1 MSDLPIRILQISYG
15 MDRGGAETLIMN
27 IYRNIDRDKV
37 QFDFLLH
44 NRERTAYED
53 EIESLGGRIHHIP
66 RFLGYNRLTYDRNLR
81 KFLQNHPEYT
91 IIHDHLMDSAA
102 ETFRVAKKLGRITIA
117 HSHIAESSRHLS
129 DYVRFLFR
137 RNLHKVSDYRFA
149 CSRAAGEWLYRGK
162 ADFTVLNNGIDTE
175 KYRFSKKERNEKR
188 KELNLSPENI
198 LITNIGR
205 MVEQKNQKRLID
217 IFALF
222 RENHPDSTLMI
233 VGTGPLE
240 DALKKEAEDRGVGD
254 SVIFTGE
261 RSDVPSLLAASDIF
275 LFPSLFEGL
284 GIVLVE
290 AQAEGLPCVF
300 SSNIP
305 GEVDLVPD
313 LVTRIPLEAPD
324 EEWAEEIN
332 KAAEKREGNREGK
345 YLTVKNNGYDIKESA
360 EKMEKFYLS
369 LSSRH
374 EG

>member
-1 MSDLPIRILQISYG
+1 MTGFPIRILQISYG

-27 IYRNIDRDKV
+27 IYRNIDRTKV

-44 NRERTAYED
+44 NPARTAYED

-66 RFLGYNRLTYDRNLR
+66 RFLGYNKLSYDRNL
-81 KFLQNHPEYT
+81 KAFLLDHPEYR
-91 IIHDHLMDSAA
+91 IIHDHLMDSAE

-117 HSHIAESSRHLS
+117 HSHIAESSKHLS
-129 DYVRFLFR
+129 DCIRFFFR
-137 RNLHKVSDYRFA
+137 RNLYKVCDYRFA

-162 ADFTVLNNGIDTE
+162 ADYTVLNNGIDTE
-175 KYRFSKKERNEKR
+175 KYRFSEEERSGKR
-188 KELNLSPENI
+188 KELGLSPDTV

-222 RENHPDSTLMI
+222 RESHPDSVLMI

-240 DALKKEAEDRGVGD
+240 EKLKKEAGNRGVEG

-290 AQAEGLPCVF
+290 AEAEGLPCVF

-305 GEVDLVPD
+305 EEVDLIPSLVRRTSLASPD
-313 LVTRIPLEAPD
+313 S
-324 EEWAEEIN
+324 EWAGAVE
-332 KAAEKREGNREGK
+332 KALGEQKISRERQYLSVREK
-345 YLTVKNNGYDIKESA
+345 GYDIRESA
-360 EKMEKFYLS
+360 AKMEKFYLS

-374 EG
+374 ED

>member
-1 MSDLPIRILQISYG
+1 MTDFPIRILQISYG

-27 IYRNIDRDKV
+27 IYRNIDRTKV

-44 NRERTAYED
+44 NPGRTAYED

-66 RFLGYNRLTYDRNLR
+66 RFLGYNRISYDRELT
-81 KFLQNHPEYT
+81 KFLMSHPEYR

-102 ETFRVAKKLGRITIA
+102 KTFRVAKKLGRITIA
-117 HSHIAESSRHLS
+117 HSHIAESSKHLS
-129 DYVRFLFR
+129 DYIRFFFR
-137 RNLHKVSDYRFA
+137 RNLYKVSDYRFA

-162 ADFTVLNNGIDTE
+162 ADYTVLNNGIDTE
-175 KYRFSKKERNEKR
+175 KYRFSEDERNGKR
-188 KELNLSPENI
+188 RELGLSSATV

-222 RENHPDSTLMI
+222 RGNHPDSVLMI

-240 DALKKEAEDRGVGD
+240 EELKKEARNRGLGG

-290 AQAEGLPCVF
+290 AEAEGLPCIF

-305 GEVDLVPD
+305 QEVDLIPALVRRTPLSSPD
-313 LVTRIPLEAPD
+313 S
-324 EEWAEEIN
+324 EWAGAVENALENQKISRERQYL
-332 KAAEKREGNREGK
+332 AVREK
-345 YLTVKNNGYDIKESA
+345 GYDIRESA
-360 EKMEKFYLS
+360 AKMEKFYLS

-374 EG
+374 ED